1 MIISISQ
8 TEENYLKAIFKIAE
22 REGKSVPTNAIAASM
37 NTAAA
42 SVTDMLKR
50 LAEKQL
56 ISYEKY
62 RGVLLSPDG
71 HRLAITLIRKH
82 RLWETFLVN
91 KLGFPWEEVHELAEQ
106 LEHIQGDALTTRL
119 DNFLGHPRFDPHG
132 HPIPDANGNWQHV
145 DQTSLAALMPGE
157 KGRVSNVA
165 DDSTVFLQYLN
176 RVGLKLGSE
185 LEVLERFSYDN
196 SLRVLINGSETILS
210 EKACQHLFVSSVAS
224 CK

>member
-1 MIISISQ
+1 MIISISE
-8 TEENYLKAIFKIAE
+8 TEENYLKTIFKIAE
-22 REGKSVPTNAIAASM
+22 REGKAVPTNAIAASM

-62 RGVLLSPDG
+62 RGVMLRPDG
-71 HRLAITLIRKH
+71 RRLAITLIRKH

-106 LEHIQGDALTTRL
+106 VEHIQGDALTTRL

-132 HPIPDANGNWQHV
+132 DPIPDANGNWQLV

-157 KGRVSNVA
+157 KGRLSNVA
-165 DDSTVFLQYLN
+165 DDSTVFLVYLN
-176 RVGLKLGSE
+176 RVGLELGSE

-210 EKACQHLFVSSVAS
+210 EKACQQLFVSRALSGT
-224 CK
+224 